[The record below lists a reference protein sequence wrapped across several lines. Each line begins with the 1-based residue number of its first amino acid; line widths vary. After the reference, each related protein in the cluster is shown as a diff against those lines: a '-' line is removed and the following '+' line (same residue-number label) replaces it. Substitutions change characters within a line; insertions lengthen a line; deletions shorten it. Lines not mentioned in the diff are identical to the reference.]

1 MSLFTPT
8 QAAVATGLPLKT
20 VQKAIDLRAVPTRI
34 VKSGKNRKRYLSEIS
49 LLCLELEASG
59 LQQLPLVIRRQV
71 FQTISRTPRTRQV
84 RVNDAFFV
92 DVSSARKR
100 LALRLKELK
109 KAEQMVSSDANVMSG
124 TPVFRGTR
132 IPVNAIAEMIQA
144 GASPQEILEG
154 YPSLNAE
161 KLHLATVYSKAHP
174 QRGRPRVQPCNKV
187 RPARRVRKRLRP
199 TA

>member
-1 MSLFTPT
+1 MNGGNAHAITNTP
-8 QAAVATGLPLKT
+8 
-20 VQKAIDLRAVPTRI
+20 
-34 VKSGKNRKRYLSEIS
+34 
-49 LLCLELEASG
+49 
-59 LQQLPLVIRRQV
+59 
-71 FQTISRTPRTRQV
+71 
-84 RVNDAFFV
+84 
-92 DVSSARKR
+92 RKR

-109 KAEQMVSSDANVMSG
+109 KAEQMVSSDASVMSG

-161 KLHLATVYSKAHP
+161 KLHLAMVYSKAHP
-174 QRGRPRVQPCNKV
+174 QRGRPRVQPWHKI